1 VISDPF
7 NLDRFS
13 DAQYPIFSQVKREL
27 SEGRKQTHWMWFVF
41 PQLRLLGRSQTA
53 QYFGITSLAEAR
65 AYMQH
70 SLLGQRLIDCTK
82 LVNSIESRSAYEI
95 FDSPDDMK
103 FRSSMTLFAAAVPE
117 VTEFGNALSNY
128 FNGTPD
134 ARTLRLLAPDN

>member
-103 FRSSMTLFAAAVPE
+103 SDRLKTHIEWAHQQQALERVDEYLRS
-117 VTEFGNALSNY
+117 
-128 FNGTPD
+128 
-134 ARTLRLLAPDN
+134 LLEEDWLHKGES